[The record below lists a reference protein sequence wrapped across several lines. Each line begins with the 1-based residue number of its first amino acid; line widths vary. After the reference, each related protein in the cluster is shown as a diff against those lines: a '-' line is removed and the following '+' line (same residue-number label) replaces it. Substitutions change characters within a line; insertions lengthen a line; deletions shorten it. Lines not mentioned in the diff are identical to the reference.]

1 MKQIDKFKNFLKVDL
16 KTAQKKEA
24 VLFLNNLNSDLCC
37 IVFKLYKDDKIIYKL
52 STPLRI
58 KSITIYENDVD
69 YLTNYSPIDFLFL
82 CKDTIEK
89 AYMEQVKQI
98 DDEID
103 SFLLNE

>member
-24 VLFLNNLNSDLCC
+24 VLFLNDLNSDLCC
-37 IVFKLYKDDKIIYKL
+37 TVFKLYKNDKIIYKL
-52 STPLRI
+52 STPLRV
-58 KSITIYENDVD
+58 KSIIIYENNVD
-69 YLTNYSPIDFLFL
+69 YLTNYNPVDFLLL